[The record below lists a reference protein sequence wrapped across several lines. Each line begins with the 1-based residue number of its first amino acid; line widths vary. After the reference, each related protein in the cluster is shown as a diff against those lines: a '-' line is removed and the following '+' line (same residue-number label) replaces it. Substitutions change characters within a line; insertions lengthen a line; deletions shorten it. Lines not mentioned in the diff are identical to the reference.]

1 MSLLRRSLTY
11 NVWLIIVKSDTKMNW
26 ADCIIIQ
33 YKAISAKYMKYIWL
47 QAQKRVA
54 IVTPK
59 IISTATAITLEYII

>member
-1 MSLLRRSLTY
+1 
-11 NVWLIIVKSDTKMNW
+11 MNW

-33 YKAISAKYMKYIWL
+33 YKAVSAKYMKYIWL

-59 IISTATAITLEYII
+59 IISAATAITLEHII